1 LSIIVPIL
9 YGAVALG
16 LFAPRL
22 NRGTVVAAIT
32 WIVVVLIW
40 YYANN

>member
-1 LSIIVPIL
+1 VSIIVPIL

-22 NRGTVVAAIT
+22 NRGTLAAAVA
-32 WIVVVLIW
+32 WIVVILLW